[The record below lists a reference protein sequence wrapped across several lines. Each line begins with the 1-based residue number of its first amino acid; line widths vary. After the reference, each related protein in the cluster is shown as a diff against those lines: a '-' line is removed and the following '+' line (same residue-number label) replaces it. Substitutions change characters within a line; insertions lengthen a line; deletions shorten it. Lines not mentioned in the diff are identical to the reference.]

1 MIRRSFMLAT
11 GLLLALASPVLAHS
25 DRESGSWGN
34 FGAGFGVF
42 ATAGGTAA
50 QSQGNGQAESFGDG
64 TAGARVQW
72 NGSGIQADG
81 FQTNA
86 AGAITQGNAFGQ
98 GFSNGSAFGAA
109 VGANANRGQWRSR

>member
-1 MIRRSFMLAT
+1 MIRRFVLAAA
-11 GLLLALASPVLAHS
+11 LLLSVSASAFAHS

-42 ATAGGTAA
+42 ATTGGAAA
-50 QSQGNGQAESFGDG
+50 QSAGNGQAESFGDG

-86 AGAITQGNAFGQ
+86 AGAITQGNAFGS
-98 GFSNGSAFGAA
+98 GFSNGSAFGGAI
-109 VGANANRGQWRSR
+109 GANANRGQWRFR